1 VRAAHLRHI
10 QSQGRGATDRVKVV
24 VDDQGQ
30 LDALTS
36 Q

>member
-30 LDALTS
+30 LDALVA